1 MSNKRYKV
9 KKDKPIFNTRKQG
22 NSFLGI
28 IIMVILLAALV
39 FVGYSVGKPI
49 LEHFR
54 GEEDRPSSQQD
65 DSPSVTG
72 QTEETIPVT
81 TDPEDETDRTEQ
93 EEEEPEVAPVRKNI
107 LYISYPQD
115 VVFSASYE
123 SMILSRLES
132 EDMSGYY
139 GVCIDLVLDGG
150 EVTYQSENT
159 TAIESGAVIAGGISD
174 LKMIADAIREAGLVP
189 YARVSALS
197 DHIVS
202 WYDKSTSYMFE
213 NSDSRWLD
221 NTAASGGKPW
231 LSPFSNSSREY
242 MNAICSE
249 ISEAGFVGMIAGELE
264 FPPFRSTDLNYI
276 GQSVKDE
283 NRYTALVDFSTG
295 MRESFGEGNEFYIE
309 VSARDIIAGSDEILT
324 APDSLPTDTVYVRFD
339 PDEIGVRVSKE
350 DGGEVSFEGL
360 NEVYLLKTVFMLV
373 NDSLEGS
380 GLNIVPLISGVELTD
395 DFYDML
401 NEIGYSDSLVI
412 ISQN

>member
-1 MSNKRYKV
+1 MSNKRYKA

-22 NSFLGI
+22 NPVLGI

-54 GEEDRPSSQQD
+54 GEEDSPISQQG
-65 DSPSVTG
+65 DSPSITD
-72 QTEETIPVT
+72 QTEETTPVT
-81 TDPEDETDRTEQ
+81 TDPEDETERTEQ
-93 EEEEPEVAPVRKNI
+93 EEEEPEIVPVRKNI
-107 LYISYPQD
+107 LYISYPKGT
-115 VVFSASYE
+115 VISASYE

-159 TAIESGAVIAGGISD
+159 TAIESGAVIAGSIPD
-174 LKMIADAIREAGLVP
+174 LKVIADAIREAGLVP

-231 LSPFSNSSREY
+231 LSPFSSSAREY

-249 ISEAGFVGMIAGELE
+249 ISEAGFEGLIAGELE

-283 NRYTALVDFSTG
+283 NRYSALVDFSSG

-309 VSARDIIAGSDEILT
+309 VSARDIIAGSDEILID
-324 APDSLPTDTVYVRFD
+324 PDSLPTETVYVRFD
-339 PDEIGVRVSKE
+339 PDELGMRISRENGT
-350 DGGEVSFEGL
+350 EVSFEGL
-360 NEVYLLKTVFMLV
+360 SEVYLLKTVFMLV

-380 GLNIVPLISGVELTD
+380 GLNIVPMISGVELSD
-395 DFYDML
+395 ELFSML
-401 NEIGYSDSLVI
+401 DEIGYSDSMVI